1 MESCWLGF
9 AILAKVTTAAT
20 HTPPPSRTTKIAI
33 AALLYIIS
41 FKYSICFSISSLILS
56 SGIS

>member
-41 FKYSICFSISSLILS
+41 FKYSICFRAQKQ
-56 SGIS
+56 